1 MRVFAFGLV
10 LLGMCVFA
18 WGLKYKLSLY
28 DPPHSI
34 SHHMPAAKLLAGK
47 EKIALP
53 AVDWRVATAPGAP
66 LALVPFAMAFLALM
80 GLGFRPGMG
89 GGRLLRAP
97 GRTKTERACLPAH
110 FTRPPP
116 RRR

>member
-1 MRVFAFGLV
+1 MRVFGFALV

-28 DPPHSI
+28 DPPHAV

-53 AVDWRVATAPGAP
+53 SVDWRSAPAP
-66 LALVPFAMAFLALM
+66 AALLALVPFALAFVALM
-80 GLGFRPGMG
+80 GVGFGPGMG
-89 GGRLLRAP
+89 GRRLLLAP
-97 GRTKTERACLPAH
+97 VRRTTERAALRAH
-110 FTRPPP
+110 FIRPPP
-116 RRR
+116 PCG

>member
-1 MRVFAFGLV
+1 MRVLAFGLV

-28 DPPHSI
+28 DPPHSV

-47 EKIALP
+47 EKITLP
-53 AVDWRVATAPGAP
+53 PIDWRSAPAPGAP
-66 LALVPFAMAFLALM
+66 LALVPFALAFLALM
-80 GLGFRPGMG
+80 GGGFRPGMD
-89 GGRLLRAP
+89 GRKLLLAP
-97 GRTKTERACLPAH
+97 VRRTAERAALAAH

-116 RRR
+116 PRR